1 MARRRPQRHGS
12 KLDLDLLSGFGFR
25 ISSFARLRLEFEV
38 LLLLSILR
46 PMATQTNEPLLH
58 CELPGIKKIKSGK
71 VRDIFDLGDRL
82 LFVAS
87 DRISAFD
94 CIMPNGIPRKGEV
107 LTQISYFW
115 FAQNEGFQPNHL
127 ISRAGQPLPPALQPF
142 GAQLTRRA
150 MVVKKAQPLA
160 IECVVR
166 GYLAGSG
173 WKEYREQQTVCGIRL
188 PLGLKESSE
197 LPEPI
202 FTPATKAETGHDENI
217 SFEQAAR
224 IVGQDIA
231 ERARTASL
239 KIYNFAR
246 DYARKRGIIIADTK
260 FEFGLLDG
268 QLILID
274 EVLTPDSSR
283 FWPADQYLPG
293 KGQPSFD
300 KQFVRDYLET
310 LDWNKTPPAPALP
323 PEVVARTSAKYLEA
337 YERLTGKKL

>member
-1 MARRRPQRHGS
+1 MPNDTVLQ
-12 KLDLDLLSGFGFR
+12 
-25 ISSFARLRLEFEV
+25 LE
-38 LLLLSILR
+38 I
-46 PMATQTNEPLLH
+46 
-58 CELPGIKKIKSGK
+58 PGIKKLKSGK
-71 VRDIFDLGDRL
+71 VREIFDLGDRF

-94 CIMPNGIPRKGEV
+94 VIMPNGIPRKGEV

-115 FAQNEGFQPNHL
+115 FAQTESFQPNHL
-127 ISRAGQPLPPALQPF
+127 ISKTGDPLPSNLQPF
-142 GAQLTRRA
+142 ADKLALRS
-150 MVVKKAQPLA
+150 MIVKKAKPLA

-173 WKEYREQQTVCGIRL
+173 WKEYKERQSVCGIKL
-188 PLGLKESSE
+188 PAGLKDSSE
-197 LPEPI
+197 LPEPL

-217 SFEQAAR
+217 SFEEAAR
-224 IVGQDIA
+224 IVGSDVA
-231 ERARTASL
+231 EHVRAASM

-260 FEFGLLDG
+260 FEFGELDG
-268 QLILID
+268 KLILID

-283 FWPADQYLPG
+283 FWPADQYQPG
-293 KGQPSFD
+293 KSQPSFD

-310 LDWNKTPPAPALP
+310 LDWNKNPPGPILP
-323 PEVVARTSAKYLEA
+323 PDVVAKTTAKYLEA